1 CSRVGVGR
9 SLPTQN
15 RFDVW

>member
-1 CSRVGVGR
+1 CARVGVGR
-9 SLPTQN
+9 TLTTEN

>member
-1 CSRVGVGR
+1 CVRVGVGR
-9 SLPTQN
+9 ALPTQN